1 MKHFLR
7 PSKKNIVPVF
17 VIPIFALSL
26 GLAAPQALAIQ
37 TRSLTSVLPFMLHS
51 ASQSYLGVFL
61 GDVDQ
66 DRAQALHMPAPQG
79 AEITLLDHDAPA
91 AKGGLRVHDVILSIN
106 GEKILTADQLRRK
119 LRSTPIGR
127 KVQLVVSRDGAQL
140 TLSVQI
146 ADRRKVQEDA
156 REHIGNGNYST
167 PSLGFVPGGIDTT
180 APIGPRIS
188 IMDRSMKIGALVEPL
203 SPQMSDFLGVS
214 TGLMIKSVAHK
225 SAASA
230 AGLQPHD
237 VILAVGGEPVITSAD
252 WERTLRASEGKP
264 VQVEIMRDRD
274 KQLVLLQVDGKRH

>member
-1 MKHFLR
+1 MNHFLR
-7 PSKKNIVPVF
+7 PFQGFSILVSVL
-17 VIPIFALSL
+17 AM
-26 GLAAPQALAIQ
+26 GLFAPQAEGIPIGP
-37 TRSLTSVLPFMLHS
+37 LTGVAPFMLHS
-51 ASQSYLGVFL
+51 ASQSYLGVYL

-106 GEKILTADQLRRK
+106 GEKILSADQLRRK

-140 TLSVQI
+140 TVGVQI

-156 REHIGNGNYST
+156 RQQIGSGSYST
-167 PSLGFVPGGIDTT
+167 PSLGFIPGGTDTT
-180 APIGPRIS
+180 APIGPRFWGMGNS
-188 IMDRSMKIGALVEPL
+188 LKIGALVEPL
-203 SPQMSDFLGVS
+203 TPQMSDFLGVS
-214 TGLMIKSVAHK
+214 SGLMIKSVAHK

-230 AGLQPHD
+230 AGLEPHD
-237 VILAVGGEPVITSAD
+237 VILAVGGEPIVTASD

-264 VQVEIMRDRD
+264 VQVEILRDRD

>member
-1 MKHFLR
+1 MNHFLR
-7 PSKKNIVPVF
+7 PFQGFSILVSVL
-17 VIPIFALSL
+17 AM
-26 GLAAPQALAIQ
+26 GLFAPQAEGIPIGP
-37 TRSLTSVLPFMLHS
+37 LTGVAPFMLHS
-51 ASQSYLGVFL
+51 ASQSYLGVYL

-106 GEKILTADQLRRK
+106 GEKILSADQLRRK

-140 TLSVQI
+140 TVGVQI

-156 REHIGNGNYST
+156 RQQIGSGSYST
-167 PSLGFVPGGIDTT
+167 PSLGFIPGGTDTT
-180 APIGPRIS
+180 APIGPRFWGMGNS
-188 IMDRSMKIGALVEPL
+188 LKIGALVEPL
-203 SPQMSDFLGVS
+203 TPQMSDFLGVS
-214 TGLMIKSVAHK
+214 SGLMIKSVAHK

-230 AGLQPHD
+230 AGLEPHD
-237 VILAVGGEPVITSAD
+237 VILAVGGEPIVTASD

-264 VQVEIMRDRD
+264 VQGEILRDRD

>member
-1 MKHFLR
+1 MNHFLR
-7 PSKKNIVPVF
+7 PFQGFSILVSVL
-17 VIPIFALSL
+17 AM
-26 GLAAPQALAIQ
+26 GLFAPQAEGI
-37 TRSLTSVLPFMLHS
+37 SIGPLTGVAPFMLHS
-51 ASQSYLGVFL
+51 ASQSYLGVYL

-106 GEKILTADQLRRK
+106 GEKILSADQLRRK

-140 TLSVQI
+140 TVGVQI

-156 REHIGNGNYST
+156 RQQIGSGSYST
-167 PSLGFVPGGIDTT
+167 PSLGFIPGGTDTT
-180 APIGPRIS
+180 APIGPRFWGMGNS
-188 IMDRSMKIGALVEPL
+188 LKIGALVEPL
-203 SPQMSDFLGVS
+203 TPQMSDFLGVS
-214 TGLMIKSVAHK
+214 SGLMIKSVAHK

-230 AGLQPHD
+230 AGLEPHD
-237 VILAVGGEPVITSAD
+237 VILAVGGEPIVTASD

-264 VQVEIMRDRD
+264 VQVEILRDRD

>member
-1 MKHFLR
+1 MNHFLR
-7 PSKKNIVPVF
+7 PFQGFSILVSV
-17 VIPIFALSL
+17 
-26 GLAAPQALAIQ
+26 LAMVLFAPQAEGIPIGP
-37 TRSLTSVLPFMLHS
+37 LTGVAPFMLHS
-51 ASQSYLGVFL
+51 ASQSYLGVYL

-106 GEKILTADQLRRK
+106 GEKILSADQLRRK

-140 TLSVQI
+140 TVGVQI

-156 REHIGNGNYST
+156 RQQIGSGSYST
-167 PSLGFVPGGIDTT
+167 PSLGFIPGGTDTT
-180 APIGPRIS
+180 APIGPRFWGMGNS
-188 IMDRSMKIGALVEPL
+188 LKIGALVEPL
-203 SPQMSDFLGVS
+203 TPQMSDFLGVS
-214 TGLMIKSVAHK
+214 SGLMIKSVAHK

-230 AGLQPHD
+230 AGLEPHD
-237 VILAVGGEPVITSAD
+237 VILAVGGEPIVTASD

-264 VQVEIMRDRD
+264 VQVEILRDRD